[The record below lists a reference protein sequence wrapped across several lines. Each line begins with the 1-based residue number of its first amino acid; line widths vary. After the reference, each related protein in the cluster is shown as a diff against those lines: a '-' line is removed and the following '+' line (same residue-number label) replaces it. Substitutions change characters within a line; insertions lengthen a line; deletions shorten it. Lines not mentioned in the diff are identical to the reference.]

1 MDPVPSAWKINAWTG
16 LWWFYAAGDGWNS
29 SCAASAHASSS
40 FAFLVLFG
48 GQVDAPGAEFR
59 EEAAFSQS
67 PGNSFLG
74 MPDTGWFLLLWHTW
88 DTRNTKLFYF
98 LLTFPSSGESQ
109 LGKCGPASIRSMI
122 HERIPLPVG
131 RLQQPSAKVR
141 CQKGKPCAG
150 LSQMEHPSWLVA
162 HASCS
167 LGSRRTESSCQRE
180 LQREWEPGAGSSCP
194 AAPCSPQLLLCLCH
208 RLFIQ

>member
-1 MDPVPSAWKINAWTG
+1 M
-16 LWWFYAAGDGWNS
+16 
-29 SCAASAHASSS
+29 
-40 FAFLVLFG
+40 
-48 GQVDAPGAEFR
+48 DAPGAEFR

-167 LGSRRTESSCQRE
+167 LGSRRTESSCQRDLHMSE
-180 LQREWEPGAGSSCP
+180 GIAEGMGARGRKQLPSSSLFSSAAAVSLSQIVHSVRESPGMLSGKSPVWEGEEKPSRA
-194 AAPCSPQLLLCLCH
+194 
-208 RLFIQ
+208 RL